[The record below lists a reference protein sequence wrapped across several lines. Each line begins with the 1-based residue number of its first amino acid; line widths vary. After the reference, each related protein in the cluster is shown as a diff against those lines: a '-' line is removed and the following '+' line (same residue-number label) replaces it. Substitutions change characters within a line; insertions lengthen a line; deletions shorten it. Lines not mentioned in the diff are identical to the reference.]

1 MVFFVFILLEILKT
15 FGNMSL
21 NFSLNLEN
29 FVIIFSNVYSTPL
42 LSFWIS
48 NGMHI
53 FLSPIGHLL
62 FSHSV
67 MSNSFQS
74 HGLKHVRLPCP
85 SLSPWVCSNWHPLS
99 QCWPPTISFSVT
111 PFSSCPQSCSALGS
125 FLISWLSLHQIA
137 KVLQPQFQHKSFQ
150 WFTGS
155 SFKIDRFDLLAVQ
168 ETLKSLLQH
177 HS

>member
-1 MVFFVFILLEILKT
+1 MFTSLLKIIFPLFFHLAAFKVFYLSLLFSHLIMMCLDMVFFVFILLEILKT

-85 SLSPWVCSNWHPLS
+85 SLSP
-99 QCWPPTISFSVT
+99 
-111 PFSSCPQSCSALGS
+111 
-125 FLISWLSLHQIA
+125 
-137 KVLQPQFQHKSFQ
+137 
-150 WFTGS
+150 
-155 SFKIDRFDLLAVQ
+155 
-168 ETLKSLLQH
+168 
-177 HS
+177 